1 MARQARKQL
10 ADMRALEQMAER
22 SNIVDPREVST
33 EELLDDG
40 YQPRSYEN
48 ELIMEPP
55 NLPGVPTPKKGGNRS
70 RHCGAGA
77 MDGAFDAITPVPY
90 VRVKGKGA
98 TPTMGLSQV
107 RGGAKHHEAHAMGR
121 KLRAYL
127 ENLHG
132 GAYAEAFGAGCGAGM
147 RGGAECAKTEE
158 ECADIGGSYFEGV
171 CYGISDEACG
181 TKPGPEPEP
190 PKPEPRTAPT
200 WTPQTHY
207 KLGEVVYVE
216 SDDRYSDNQPGY
228 YKAKIDSTNIILQHP
243 GKKASNW
250 EYLGTSYKGNGRRG
264 AGRMRGG
271 ADCPKTEEEC
281 ADMGGSYFEGEC
293 YGLTDAQCGTKP
305 PAPGPEPGPEP
316 GPGGC
321 DYPEWEQRSASG
333 PGTYYKSGDKV
344 KLGSKAYEATTS
356 TTNKPP
362 SASWKEIAC
371 GGRRGAGRMVGGL
384 MNRTGNVQ
392 QSGSYEGLGR
402 RVAGGHCPSRDHL
415 REDVTGKGKACGS
428 GGKKRRAPA
437 GASDGRRARAEIVKK
452 VMREQGLKMIEASK
466 YVKTHGL
473 Y

>member
-1 MARQARKQL
+1 
-10 ADMRALEQMAER
+10 MRALEQMAER
-22 SNIVDPREVST
+22 SNIVDPREVTT

-40 YQPRSYEN
+40 YQPRNYEN
-48 ELIMEPP
+48 ELILEPP

-70 RHCGAGA
+70 RRCGAGD

-107 RGGAKHHEAHAMGR
+107 RGGAKHEAHAMGR

-132 GAYAEAFGAGCGAGM
+132 GAYAAAFGAGCGGM

-171 CYGISDEACG
+171 CYGISDDACG
-181 TKPGPEPEP
+181 TKPGPEPP
-190 PKPEPRTAPT
+190 AP
-200 WTPQTHY
+200 
-207 KLGEVVYVE
+207 GGIAEYV
-216 SDDRYSDNQPGY
+216 
-228 YKAKIDSTNIILQHP
+228 P
-243 GKKASNW
+243 GKFYNK
-250 EYLGTSYKGNGRRG
+250 GDKVMYKGTPYVFTFQQPEGTEVGRVNAPPTNSQYWREIPPLKSSRRG

-321 DYPEWEQRSASG
+321 DYPEWEQRTSSNA
-333 PGTYYKSGDKV
+333 YESGDKV
-344 KLGSKAYEATTS
+344 KVGSKAYEATRK
-356 TTNKPP
+356 TNSKPP
-362 SASWKEIAC
+362 SQFGYWKEIAC
-371 GGRRGAGRMVGGL
+371 GGRRGAGRIVGGL
-384 MNRTGNVQ
+384 IDRSGNIQ
-392 QSGSYEGLGR
+392 QSGSFEGLGR
-402 RVAGGHCPSRDHL
+402 RVAGGHCPNRDHL